1 MADNRKRAPRG
12 GKQAASGSRPIRRN
26 DRAAASKGQ
35 RERSQAQAA
44 RPQRD
49 RNRENSQVPKG
60 EFIEGRRAAA
70 EALRT
75 GFPVKCALI
84 AEGGERDAAL
94 SRLVVRRS
102 NWINIIRQCQDR
114 PAGTTAKQ
122 WLVENDI
129 SEKSYYYWLRKIRRE
144 VCEQEGLQED
154 TNPSALSFVEIP
166 VKTALDTTP
175 VPAVPAAMTPVA
187 VIRSGRLTLEL
198 SNDISES
205 LLCRLLQEVLHA

>member
-1 MADNRKRAPRG
+1 MDQLTHN
-12 GKQAASGSRPIRRN
+12 
-26 DRAAASKGQ
+26 
-35 RERSQAQAA
+35 
-44 RPQRD
+44 
-49 RNRENSQVPKG
+49 
-60 EFIEGRRAAA
+60 
-70 EALRT
+70 
-75 GFPVKCALI
+75 
-84 AEGGERDAAL
+84 
-94 SRLVVRRS
+94 VRRS

-122 WLVENDI
+122 WLAENDI

-144 VCEQEGLQED
+144 VREQEGLQED

>member
-1 MADNRKRAPRG
+1 MVCINSIKE
-12 GKQAASGSRPIRRN
+12 IYVI
-26 DRAAASKGQ
+26 
-35 RERSQAQAA
+35 ERLNVALNY
-44 RPQRD
+44 
-49 RNRENSQVPKG
+49 RNRRLSFSGMVAPKV
-60 EFIEGRRAAA
+60 
-70 EALRT
+70 RT
-75 GFPVKCALI
+75 GGS
-84 AEGGERDAAL
+84 ESSG
-94 SRLVVRRS
+94 
-102 NWINIIRQCQDR
+102 II
-114 PAGTTAKQ
+114 T
-122 WLVENDI
+122 ENDI

-144 VCEQEGLQED
+144 VCEQEGLQEA

>member
-1 MADNRKRAPRG
+1 MVCINSIKEIYVIERLNVALNYRNMWLSFSGMVAP
-12 GKQAASGSRPIRRN
+12 K
-26 DRAAASKGQ
+26 
-35 RERSQAQAA
+35 
-44 RPQRD
+44 
-49 RNRENSQVPKG
+49 V
-60 EFIEGRRAAA
+60 
-70 EALRT
+70 RT
-75 GFPVKCALI
+75 GGS
-84 AEGGERDAAL
+84 ESSG
-94 SRLVVRRS
+94 
-102 NWINIIRQCQDR
+102 II
-114 PAGTTAKQ
+114 
-122 WLVENDI
+122 I

>member
-1 MADNRKRAPRG
+1 MD
-12 GKQAASGSRPIRRN
+12 QI
-26 DRAAASKGQ
+26 
-35 RERSQAQAA
+35 
-44 RPQRD
+44 
-49 RNRENSQVPKG
+49 
-60 EFIEGRRAAA
+60 
-70 EALRT
+70 T
-75 GFPVKCALI
+75 HT
-84 AEGGERDAAL
+84 
-94 SRLVVRRS
+94 VRYS
-102 NWINIIRQCQDR
+102 MWKDILLQCQNR
-114 PAGTTAKQ
+114 PDGMSAKQ
-122 WLVENDI
+122 WLKENQV

-205 LLCRLLQEVLHA
+205 LLCRLLQEVIHA

>member
-1 MADNRKRAPRG
+1 MVCINSIKEIYVIERLNVALNYRNMWLSFSGMVAP
-12 GKQAASGSRPIRRN
+12 K
-26 DRAAASKGQ
+26 
-35 RERSQAQAA
+35 
-44 RPQRD
+44 
-49 RNRENSQVPKG
+49 V
-60 EFIEGRRAAA
+60 
-70 EALRT
+70 RT
-75 GFPVKCALI
+75 GGS
-84 AEGGERDAAL
+84 ESSG
-94 SRLVVRRS
+94 
-102 NWINIIRQCQDR
+102 III
-114 PAGTTAKQ
+114 
-122 WLVENDI
+122 ENDI

-175 VPAVPAAMTPVA
+175 VPTVPAAMTPVA

>member
-1 MADNRKRAPRG
+1 MD
-12 GKQAASGSRPIRRN
+12 Q
-26 DRAAASKGQ
+26 
-35 RERSQAQAA
+35 
-44 RPQRD
+44 
-49 RNRENSQVPKG
+49 
-60 EFIEGRRAAA
+60 
-70 EALRT
+70 LT
-75 GFPVKCALI
+75 HT
-84 AEGGERDAAL
+84 
-94 SRLVVRRS
+94 VRRS

-122 WLVENDI
+122 WLAENDI

-144 VCEQEGLQED
+144 VCEQEGLQEV

-175 VPAVPAAMTPVA
+175 VPTVPAAMTPVA

-205 LLCRLLQEVLHA
+205 LLCRLLQDLTFTDISQNNININLHCVNAVISLIFR